1 MSEISGGAGDAEH
14 TEKDSRQE
22 QEKEAAEI
30 EQLEVGKKKDVDEAQ
45 VTDEMIDKAINMFST
60 R

>member
-14 TEKDSRQE
+14 KE
-22 QEKEAAEI
+22 QQSKQGQEI
-30 EQLEVGKKKDVDEAQ
+30 EELEVGKKKEVDEAQ
-45 VTDEMIDKAINMFST
+45 DTDEMIDKAINMFST